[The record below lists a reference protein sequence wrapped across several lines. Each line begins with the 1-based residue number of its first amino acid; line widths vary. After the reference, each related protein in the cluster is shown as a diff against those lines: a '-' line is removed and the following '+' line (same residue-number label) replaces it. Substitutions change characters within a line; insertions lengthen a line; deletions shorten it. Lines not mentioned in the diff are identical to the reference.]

1 MPDTLEFFL
10 IGCRFFLPITEPSL
24 SSESPCG
31 FFVTSGDDERDFFDA
46 TLFGLAELDFDLLL
60 LDEALLRFVERL
72 AWDELLLPLATDWLD
87 VTEPAGVAERP
98 DAADTADTADAA
110 LEALLFG
117 EGDRDPAGDFEGL
130 LDGDAER
137 PEPDGLLERDLDARE
152 DGEAGDI
159 GDVGDEGDTGDI
171 GEAGDLGEPGSD
183 PDGELARTGEADLDD
198 WLLLFAD
205 EELDTDSESLASGQS
220 KSNTKRLIHTR
231 RLMNLLWYKP

>member
-1 MPDTLEFFL
+1 MPDTLELFL

-24 SSESPCG
+24 SSELPCW
-31 FFVTSGDDERDFFDA
+31 FFTTSGDEECDFFDA

-72 AWDELLLPLATDWLD
+72 AWDESLLPVATDWLD

-98 DAADTADTADAA
+98 DTADAA

-117 EGDRDPAGDFEGL
+117 DGDRDPAGDFEGL
-130 LDGDAER
+130 LDGDLEC
-137 PEPDGLLERDLDARE
+137 PEPDGLLEQDLDAWE
-152 DGEAGDI
+152 VGEVGEADAR
-159 GDVGDEGDTGDI
+159 DEG
-171 GEAGDLGEPGSD
+171 EVGDLGEPGSD

-220 KSNTKRLIHTR
+220 KSNTKWLIHTR
-231 RLMNLLWYKP
+231 RSINQLLYKP